1 MIMENKILE
10 LLEQKGSVSM
20 NDDIFPLVEKEFE
33 GQVIGAELYELA
45 HQYISQLLYGVH
57 TAGVAVIAVPKFAAG
72 QQFGQMVVADVIY
85 TKVNDTPYD
94 FMQQLRLVTVGNG
107 SRQRLKVFIYTVC
120 NGSNG

>member
-1 MIMENKILE
+1 MENKILE
-10 LLEQKGSVSM
+10 LLERKGSVSM

-33 GQVIGAELYELA
+33 GQVIGTELYELYELYELA

-57 TAGVAVIAVPKFAAG
+57 TAGIAVIAVPKFAAG

-94 FMQQLRLVTVGNG
+94 FMQ
-107 SRQRLKVFIYTVC
+107 
-120 NGSNG
+120 

>member
-45 HQYISQLLYGVH
+45 HQYISQLLYGVCMQWESVSLH
-57 TAGVAVIAVPKFAAG
+57 HLFLE
-72 QQFGQMVVADVIY
+72 VV
-85 TKVNDTPYD
+85 TWGKW
-94 FMQQLRLVTVGNG
+94 L
-107 SRQRLKVFIYTVC
+107 
-120 NGSNG
+120 